1 MTLRTHTI
9 PLSYLLHLPESA
21 PVALV
26 LDSPHS
32 GTSYPPDFQAAI
44 APGVLRTAEDTW
56 VADLWGDAP
65 ALGVPLIEA
74 RFPRAYIDVNRGEE
88 EIDPQLLDAPWPE
101 PLPDS
106 SKVRLGKGLIWRM
119 LDDGTPLY
127 ERKLSIAEVRHRIDA
142 CWKPYHSAVK
152 ETLDAVYAR
161 HGKVWHINCH
171 SMPSIAAAFA
181 TDTPGLTHP
190 DFVLGDRDGT
200 TSAPEFREFVAAWL
214 RERGYDV
221 TVNAPYKGVEL
232 VRRYSDPKRNRH
244 SLQLEVNR
252 KLYMDE
258 TTLRPTA
265 GYQTIRDLFK
275 NLVAELAA
283 WTASRP

>member
-1 MTLRTHTI
+1 MTLRTHTQ
-9 PLSYLLHLPESA
+9 PLSYRLHMPESA
-21 PVALV
+21 PAALV

-32 GTSYPPDFQAAI
+32 GTTYPPDFNPAVAA
-44 APGVLRTAEDTW
+44 GVLRTAEDTW

-74 RFPRAYIDVNRGEE
+74 RFPRAYIDANRGDE
-88 EIDPQLLDAPWPE
+88 EIDGLLLDAPWPE
-101 PLPDS
+101 PVPDS
-106 SKVRLGKGLIWRM
+106 PKVRLGKGLIWRM

-127 ERKLSIAEVRHRIDA
+127 DRKLSIAEVRHRIDA
-142 CWKPYHSAVK
+142 CWKPYHGAVK
-152 ETLDAVYAR
+152 QTLDAVHAA

-171 SMPSIAAAFA
+171 SMPSVAGAYA
-181 TDTPGLTHP
+181 TDTPGLVHP

-200 TSAPEFREFVAAWL
+200 TSAPEFREFVGAWL

-221 TVNAPYKGVEL
+221 SINAPYKGVEL
-232 VRRYSDPKRNRH
+232 VRRYGDPANNRH

-258 TTLRPTA
+258 VTLQPNQ
-265 GYQTIRDLFK
+265 GYQALRDLFK
-275 NLVAELAA
+275 NLVTDLVA
-283 WTASRP
+283 WTSRS

>member
-1 MTLRTHTI
+1 MTLRTHTQ
-9 PLSYLLHLPESA
+9 PLSYRLHMPESA
-21 PVALV
+21 PAALV

-32 GTSYPPDFQAAI
+32 GTSYPPDFQTAI
-44 APGVLRTAEDTW
+44 EPGVLRTAEDTW

-74 RFPRAYIDVNRGEE
+74 RFPRAYIDANRGDE
-88 EIDPQLLDAPWPE
+88 EIDPQLLDTPWPE

-106 SKVRLGKGLIWRM
+106 PKVRLGKGLIWRM

-127 ERKLSIAEVRHRIDA
+127 ERKLSIAEVQHRIDA
-142 CWKPYHSAVK
+142 CWKPYHGAVK
-152 ETLDAVYAR
+152 QTLDAAYAQ

-181 TDTPGLTHP
+181 TDTPGLVHP

-214 RERGYDV
+214 SERGYDV
-221 TVNAPYKGVEL
+221 AVNAPYKGVEL
-232 VRRYSDPKRNRH
+232 VRRYGDPAQNRH
-244 SLQLEVNR
+244 SLQLEINR

-258 TTLRPTA
+258 ATLRPTA

-275 NLVAELAA
+275 NLVTDLVA